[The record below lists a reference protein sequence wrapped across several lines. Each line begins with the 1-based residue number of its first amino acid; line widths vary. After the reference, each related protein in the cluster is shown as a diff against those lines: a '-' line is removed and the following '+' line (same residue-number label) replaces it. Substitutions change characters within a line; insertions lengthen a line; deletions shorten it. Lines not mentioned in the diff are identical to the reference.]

1 MGFFGYSSVS
11 FTAGWTA
18 PAISFQSCIPQKANG
33 IRKLPTLLAYTE
45 RVIYRREEIKE
56 EIWDAFLALFAFFSI
71 ISLSPF
77 LFPQQSFT
85 TEQQRLDC
93 GQFPPTHPHTHTR
106 PPSNQR
112 HWKIPDTH
120 TQISCTFFFP
130 EKGRILWHGEVIYFQ
145 NKVGIKIRIVRTRT
159 HARWM

>member
-18 PAISFQSCIPQKANG
+18 PAISFQSCTPQKANG
-33 IRKLPTLLAYTE
+33 IRKLPTLLAYTK

-56 EIWDAFLALFAFFSI
+56 EVATLFPFFSI
-71 ISLSPF
+71 ILSF
-77 LFPQQSFT
+77 SFSFPITVFHNGT
-85 TEQQRLDC
+85 AAARLWPI
-93 GQFPPTHPHTHTR
+93 PPHTPTHTHTR

-130 EKGRILWHGEVIYFQ
+130 EKGRIYYREVIYFQ

>member
-18 PAISFQSCIPQKANG
+18 PAISFQSCTPQKANG

-56 EIWDAFLALFAFFSI
+56 EVATLFLRFFLFFPSSLFLLFFSHN
-71 ISLSPF
+71 SLS
-77 LFPQQSFT
+77 
-85 TEQQRLDC
+85 QRNSS
-93 GQFPPTHPHTHTR
+93 GSIVANSPPHTHTHTLVLPR
-106 PPSNQR
+106 INDTGKSQ
-112 HWKIPDTH
+112 TH
-120 TQISCTFFFP
+120 TRKSLALFFFLKKDAYFGT
-130 EKGRILWHGEVIYFQ
+130 EIIYFQ